1 MQKTESENQLELNLI
16 KILEKKNYK
25 KIKLTNENELLENFK
40 IQLQKLNNII
50 FSEREFDHI
59 CNHLDKGSIFQKSKI
74 LRDRYVIKRPNNENI
89 YIRFFNSEIFDKN
102 IFQVTNQVNV
112 KGKKS
117 NRYDVS
123 ILING
128 IPLIYG

>member
-16 KILEKKNYK
+16 KTLEKKNYK

-74 LRDRYVIKRPNNENI
+74 LRDRFVIKRPNNENI
-89 YIRFFNSEIFDKN
+89 YIRFFNSEFFDKN
-102 IFQVTNQVNV
+102 IFQVTKNLL
-112 KGKKS
+112 
-117 NRYDVS
+117 NRMK
-123 ILING
+123 LK
-128 IPLIYG
+128 

>member
-74 LRDRYVIKRPNNENI
+74 AKKKAR
-89 YIRFFNSEIFDKN
+89 IF
-102 IFQVTNQVNV
+102 TN
-112 KGKKS
+112 
-117 NRYDVS
+117 
-123 ILING
+123 
-128 IPLIYG
+128 